1 MVTAATLNDG
11 VVSVTTLGQDYSVLA
26 GNLGALGVGAII
38 ATVSTLIWPEHCD
51 WDAVQARMAANN
63 GEKNVGPSVIVAPSP
78 SPSSE
83 GKVDDKDDVGATAAV
98 KDTEEGGEQIIAAT
112 GESVKSLDKAFRF
125 AAYFS
130 TTLAVILLVLIPLPL
145 FGTSHIFS
153 VRDFT
158 IWVVFGF
165 IWVFYAIGAVVL
177 FPIYE
182 SRKELGGM
190 FSRMRADLIRKK
202 Q

>member
-51 WDAVQARMAANN
+51 WDVIQARMAANN
-63 GEKNVGPSVIVAPSP
+63 GEKNVQPSIVVASSP

-83 GKVDDKDDVGATAAV
+83 GKLDDKDDVGVSAAV
-98 KDTEEGGEQIIAAT
+98 KDSEEGGEQIIAAT

-165 IWVFYAIGAVVL
+165 IWVFYAIAAVV
-177 FPIYE
+177 IYPVFE
-182 SRKELGGM
+182 SRKELGHL
-190 FSRMRADLIRKK
+190 FSSMRADMVKRRK
-202 Q
+202 